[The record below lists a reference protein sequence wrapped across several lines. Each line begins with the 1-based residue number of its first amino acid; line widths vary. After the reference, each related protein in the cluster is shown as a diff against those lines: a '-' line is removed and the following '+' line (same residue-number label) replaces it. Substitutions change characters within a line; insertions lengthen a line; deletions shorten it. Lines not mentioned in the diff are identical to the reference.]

1 MNQYKGFSGGIKAI
15 QCSSA
20 SCDALVAA
28 CGLDRFLRVYT
39 MQPPKLLHQVYL
51 KLQCNCLLLSESV
64 GGDGGQ
70 PDDEFE
76 LGHRTGIETGEDS
89 EGSSG
94 DELWNGMQTVGT
106 KRAKAQTASST
117 KRTKLL

>member
-1 MNQYKGFSGGIKAI
+1 MSIMYGVSFQLPFGF
-15 QCSSA
+15 
-20 SCDALVAA
+20 A
-28 CGLDRFLRVYT
+28 CFL
-39 MQPPKLLHQVYL
+39 LLKVYL

-94 DELWNGMQTVGT
+94 DELWNGMQTVGECNY
-106 KRAKAQTASST
+106 
-117 KRTKLL
+117 RTKSYNYI